1 MIPRIMKV
9 IIVGAIVVGA
19 IIVPARVVVIF
30 GIVIPSI
37 IGSVIPRPTAKGD
50 TEALRF
56 RIVLAYRQQS

>member
-1 MIPRIMKV
+1 MVPPMMPTIVKV
-9 IIVGAIVVGA
+9 IVVGA

-30 GIVIPSI
+30 GIVIASI

-56 RIVLAYRQQS
+56 RIVSDDRQQS